1 MKLTDKHAMTSPWPH
16 PSQQRPKS
24 RRCARCKSKIK
35 IKGRGR
41 VPSFCSPT
49 CRQLAYEQRRWQR
62 PTPVELLAKDI
73 GNIQVRDFIRAEIW
87 SMLQEAGLVASDRRP
102 PSPPPKR
109 QRPAH
114 LRVVQPPE
122 HEPPNRPSEPPNLAQ
137 IELSCSAERK
147 T

>member
-1 MKLTDKHAMTSPWPH
+1 MTMKLTDKQAMTSRWPH

-41 VPSFCSPT
+41 IPKFCSPT

-73 GNIQVRDFIRAEIW
+73 CTIQVRDFIRAEIW
-87 SMLQEAGLVASDRRP
+87 SALQFAGLVGPTQP
-102 PSPPPKR
+102 PPWPPPKR
-109 QRPAH
+109 QRPPH
-114 LRVVQPPE
+114 LRVVQTPG
-122 HEPPNRPSEPPNLAQ
+122 
-137 IELSCSAERK
+137 
-147 T
+147 